1 MVTALGIKRHDKSLG
16 YSTQTVNSEEILRTQ
31 NNNWAQ
37 ALEGKVAGLKI
48 QTAGAGP
55 LGTSR
60 ITLRGDI
67 SMNMGNNDALIVVDG
82 VPLSGKKRVP
92 ERQLTVQVREVTF
105 LLITETVSTASIL
118 MILNPSL
125 SLKGLLR
132 QRCTV
137 HGVQEE
143 PL

>member
-1 MVTALGIKRHDKSLG
+1 MRKETQKLLVLSLLGLFSASLTAQQKAKKDTIKGLDEVVVTALGIKRHDKSLG
-16 YSTQTVNSEEILRTQ
+16 YSTQTVTSEEILKTQ

-67 SMNMGNNDALIVVDG
+67 SMSMGNNDALIVVEFHK
-82 VPLSGKKRVP
+82 VFP
-92 ERQLTVQVREVTF
+92 
-105 LLITETVSTASIL
+105 
-118 MILNPSL
+118 
-125 SLKGLLR
+125 
-132 QRCTV
+132 
-137 HGVQEE
+137 
-143 PL
+143 